1 MPEALPVLPMQ
12 VALAVA
18 AARPF
23 NLPSTNEFPESG
35 AVVNIPCGDE
45 KVESVSLGRSMPK
58 ASGRRII
65 VRPRVQVR
73 VLAGAWS
80 VFFAL
85 SGASAQQ
92 APAHPVMPAST
103 AAASDIDPLPDN
115 ALTAATLFKLLMSE
129 IAAQRNEPDA
139 AYATELK
146 LARETRDP
154 RIAKRATEFA
164 VQARQP
170 AAAVEAARLW
180 TELSPDSRV
189 ASDTFITLLVL
200 SGRLDEAQP
209 LLAAKNEG
217 APSKSQALAQV
228 YGLIA
233 QSQQRKPAYEL
244 IKRLAS
250 NYPALPE
257 GHLVVAQAAQA
268 AGDKPTAIEETR
280 TAVRLQPDSEPATIM
295 LAQLQQFDAPK
306 EADALLAGFIARNPK
321 SLTMRM
327 AYARFLN
334 GERRYDESAAQL
346 ARIRKEAPND
356 AEKIY
361 TLGLL
366 AYQANKPKDAEAY
379 FRRFV
384 ELRVPRHVNAKADA
398 KGAAAAAAASA
409 ASDNEAGDGDDA
421 ENEAATAGSGR
432 GAERA
437 YLYLAQIA
445 EDAKDYPR
453 ALDWLA
459 KVGDG
464 NEYAT
469 ARIRRALILARQGKL
484 DIARAELHALP
495 ATTPAAATQLT
506 LAEAQMLRDADRN
519 QAAFDLLAGANEKTP
534 NNPDLLYDYGMTAEK
549 LGRFDVLESA
559 MRAVIRVRPDNAQAY
574 NALGYTLADRN
585 ERLDEARALIEK
597 ANALSPDDASILDS
611 LGWVQ
616 YRMGNTRESLQHLE
630 RAYKLRGDAEIA
642 VHLGEVLW
650 VTGRQADAERAWKEA
665 SAKEPQNLVL
675 RQTLARFNAQIGKR

>member
-1 MPEALPVLPMQ
+1 M
-12 VALAVA
+12 
-18 AARPF
+18 
-23 NLPSTNEFPESG
+23 
-35 AVVNIPCGDE
+35 NIPGFDAE
-45 KVESVSLGRSMPK
+45 VERRSLGQGMPK
-58 ASGRRII
+58 ASTLRLKAIAPALGSA
-65 VRPRVQVR
+65 
-73 VLAGAWS
+73 LGS
-80 VFFAL
+80 VVVGGAL
-85 SGASAQQ
+85 SMMLALPVASAQQ
-92 APAHPVMPAST
+92 APLQTSPSL
-103 AAASDIDPLPDN
+103 AASNTDPLPDN
-115 ALTAATLFKLLMSE
+115 TLTSPTLFKLLMSE
-129 IAAQRNEPDA
+129 IAAQRGAPDA

-146 LARETRDP
+146 LAQETRDP
-154 RIAKRATEFA
+154 RIARRATEFA

-209 LLAAKNEG
+209 LLAAKIE
-217 APSKSQALAQV
+217 AASSKSQALAQV
-228 YGLIA
+228 YGLLA
-233 QSQQRKPAYEL
+233 QSQQRKQAYDL
-244 IKRLAS
+244 IRKLAS

-257 GHLVVAQAAQA
+257 AHLVLAQAAQA
-268 AGDKPTAIEETR
+268 AGDKGAAVEETR
-280 TAVRLQPDSEPATIM
+280 TAVRLQPDAEPPTIM
-295 LAQLQQFDAPK
+295 LAQLLQFDAPK
-306 EADALLAGFIARNPK
+306 DADTLLSGFIARNPK
-321 SLTMRM
+321 SVQMRL

-346 ARIRKEAPND
+346 ARIRKEVPND

-366 AYQANKPKDAEAY
+366 AYQANNPKDAEGY
-379 FRRFV
+379 FKRFV
-384 ELRVPRHVNAKADA
+384 ELRAPRRADI
-398 KGAAAAAAASA
+398 KGAAVPANPSEG
-409 ASDNEAGDGDDA
+409 DDGNDDGDA
-421 ENEAATAGSGR
+421 SVAGSGR
-432 GAERA
+432 GADRA

-453 ALDWLA
+453 ALDWLG
-459 KVGDG
+459 KVGEG
-464 NEYAT
+464 NEYAN

-484 DIARAELHALP
+484 EVARAELHAMP

-519 QAAFDLLAGANEKTP
+519 QAAFDLLAAAVERSP
-534 NNPDLLYDYGMTAEK
+534 NSPELLYDYGMTAEK

-559 MRAVIRVRPDNAQAY
+559 MRTVIRVRPDNAQAY

-585 ERLDEARALIEK
+585 QRLDEARTLIEK
-597 ANALSPDDASILDS
+597 ANALAPDDASILDS
-611 LGWVQ
+611 LGWVH
-616 YRMGNTRESLQHLE
+616 YRLGNNREALQSLE

-650 VTGRQADAERAWKEA
+650 VSGRQADAERAWKEA

-675 RQTLARFNAQIGKR
+675 QQTLARFNVQMGKR

>member
-1 MPEALPVLPMQ
+1 MARSPARSPVAGVQ
-12 VALAVA
+12 
-18 AARPF
+18 PF
-23 NLPSTNEFPESG
+23 NLPSTNEFLSSG
-35 AVVNIPCGDE
+35 AVVNIPCGE
-45 KVESVSLGRSMPK
+45 KKVGPESLGQSAQK
-58 ASGRRII
+58 ASALRIKALAL
-65 VRPRVQVR
+65 VLSPL
-73 VLAGAWS
+73 LAGALS
-80 VFFAL
+80 SMLAL
-85 SGASAQQ
+85 PVASAQQ
-92 APAHPVMPAST
+92 TPTHPAMPPSAST
-103 AAASDIDPLPDN
+103 DDTIPDN
-115 ALTAATLFKLLMSE
+115 TLTAATLYKLMMSE
-129 IAAQRNEPDA
+129 IAAQRGSPDA

-154 RIAKRATEFA
+154 RIARRATEFA

-180 TELSPDSRV
+180 TELSPESRI

-209 LLAAKNEG
+209 FLAAKI
-217 APSKSQALAQV
+217 AAASSKSQALAQV
-228 YGLIA
+228 YGLLA
-233 QSQQRKPAYEL
+233 QSQQRKQAYDL
-244 IKRLAS
+244 IRKLGS
-250 NYPALPE
+250 NYPSLPE
-257 GHLVVAQAAQA
+257 THLVLAQAAQA
-268 AGDKPTAIEETR
+268 AGDKAAALEETR

-295 LAQLQQFDAPK
+295 LAQLLQFDAPK
-306 EADALLAGFIARNPK
+306 EADTLLSGFIARNPK
-321 SLTMRM
+321 SVQMRM

-346 ARIRKEAPND
+346 TRIRKDVPND

-379 FRRFV
+379 FKRFV
-384 ELRVPRHVNAKADA
+384 ELRTLRPKDA
-398 KGAAAAAAASA
+398 KVDAKAAAAAAADSETDSD
-409 ASDNEAGDGDDA
+409 ASESDA
-421 ENEAATAGSGR
+421 PVGGSGR
-432 GAERA
+432 GADRA

-464 NEYAT
+464 NEYTA

-495 ATTPAAATQLT
+495 ATTPAAATELT
-506 LAEAQMLRDADRN
+506 LAEAQMLRDADRT
-519 QAAFDLLAGANEKTP
+519 QAAFDLLASAVEKS
-534 NNPDLLYDYGMTAEK
+534 PDNTGLLYDYGMTAEK

-559 MRAVIRVRPDNAQAY
+559 MRTVIRVQPNNAQAY

-585 ERLDEARALIEK
+585 ERLDEAKTLIEK
-597 ANALSPDDASILDS
+597 ANALAPDDASILDS

-616 YRMGNTRESLQHLE
+616 YRLGNTGEALQNLE
-630 RAYKLRGDAEIA
+630 RAYKLRSDAEIA

-650 VTGRQADAERAWKEA
+650 VSGRQADAERAWKEA

-675 RQTLARFNAQIGKR
+675 QQTLARFNVQTGKR